1 VKRIIT
7 SKTDIMPFY
16 TAGTKEF
23 VIQIDYVAVKPSG
36 EIDIT
41 DLVQLLAQEDK
52 TLVSL

>member
-1 VKRIIT
+1 MLL
-7 SKTDIMPFY
+7 S
-16 TAGTKEF
+16 
-23 VIQIDYVAVKPSG
+23 VKPSG